1 MDRMEASEQ
10 IEGILADLSSMRD
23 DITTLMADVDQ
34 VRSINISMLWSEI
47 RLPDVP
53 QSLPTCELRVEVLSG
68 VGQQPGAIDDDK
80 VDVKNEEDMDEE
92 DTSKKQF
99 YKENDQ
105 WIIVTLTELHDMRR

>member
-10 IEGILADLSSMRD
+10 IEGSLADLSSMRD

-53 QSLPTCELRVEVLSG
+53 
-68 VGQQPGAIDDDK
+68 
-80 VDVKNEEDMDEE
+80 
-92 DTSKKQF
+92 
-99 YKENDQ
+99 
-105 WIIVTLTELHDMRR
+105 